1 MTTAASPVTDGP
13 EADLAACRESLRTG
27 SRSFHAASLLL
38 PRVLREPASA
48 LYAFC
53 READDAVDAPG
64 AGDAALRALG
74 ERLDGIYAGTPM
86 ARVADRALAAVVQ
99 RYELP
104 REPLDALL
112 EGFAWDAAGRR
123 YETIED
129 VRAYGARVAGSVG
142 VMMAVLM
149 GVSDPQVLARA
160 CDLGVAMQLTNIARD
175 VGEDARAGRLYLP
188 RDWLREAGVDPE
200 ALLREP
206 RHSAGLA
213 AVVAR
218 LLAEA
223 ERLYRRAD
231 AGIACLPLACRPA
244 IHAARRLYA
253 AIGHEVARR
262 DHDGVSARAVVSGP
276 RKVVLLAVAM
286 PRLAWL
292 SIDGLGEPALPETR
306 FLVEALRRAST
317 ARAARGGLLARAEA
331 RFVRV
336 LELFE
341 ELERRDRERASALA
355 PRAGRSS

>member
-1 MTTAASPVTDGP
+1 MPLTEEAD
-13 EADLAACRESLRTG
+13 ADLAACRESLRTG

-38 PRVLREPASA
+38 PRALREPASA

-64 AGDAALRALG
+64 AGDVALRALA
-74 ERLDGIYAGTPM
+74 ERLDGIYAGTPTDH
-86 ARVADRALAAVVQ
+86 VADRALAAVVRRQ
-99 RYELP
+99 ELP

-123 YETIED
+123 YETISD

-188 RDWLREAGVDPE
+188 REWLREEGIDAE
-200 ALLREP
+200 AFLREP
-206 RHSAGLA
+206 RHSPALG
-213 AVVAR
+213 AVLAR

-231 AGIACLPLACRPA
+231 AGIACLPSGCRPA
-244 IHAARRLYA
+244 IYAARRLYA
-253 AIGHEVARR
+253 AIGHALARSG
-262 DHDGVSARAVVSGP
+262 HDGVSARTVVPGWP
-276 RKVVLLAVAM
+276 KLLLLLTGL

-306 FLVEALRRAST
+306 FLVEALRRATVRTS
-317 ARAARGGLLARAEA
+317 RGGILARAEA

-341 ELERRDRERASALA
+341 ELERRDRERAAQ
-355 PRAGRSS
+355 